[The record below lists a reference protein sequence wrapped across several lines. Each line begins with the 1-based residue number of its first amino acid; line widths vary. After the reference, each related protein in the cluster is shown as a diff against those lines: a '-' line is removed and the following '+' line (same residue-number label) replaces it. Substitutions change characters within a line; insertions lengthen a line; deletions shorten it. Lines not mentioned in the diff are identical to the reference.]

1 MASFLKTASKNVVD
15 VRGFLRDSAGGNS
28 IKYSAEKGAKH
39 LVYIPYVNE
48 EVTDEDGNT
57 KIVKSLV
64 AIGGDVHDWTSPDG
78 KYNSTVCLKDVIR
91 KSEDGDILINDGS
104 CPFCDRVSDAW
115 DIFNY
120 RKQLEE
126 ETCKLTGD
134 DREKHLE
141 KANRTFADERKAKA
155 ARPYLYILVVKYR
168 LGEGNAP
175 IVDSNGLPEY
185 DLKVMKLS
193 RSRVEKIQQQIAN
206 AGSEMVGSEL
216 IFEYPATDNKMLQ
229 VSQST
234 TAPVFPN
241 NQLVTKFPAL
251 REKIDKDVAKF
262 QWDGI
267 EKAFREWNGMSI
279 QEATKITTELFEKW
293 DEYNAQLLANPNGNV
308 KYLEYVTDTPVT
320 NPSLSQTTPVIP
332 AATPVVPV
340 VTGNVEP
347 EAPKPPS
354 VNNVFEGSEIKMPT
368 IEI

>member
-1 MASFLKTASKNVVD
+1 MSSFLKTASRNVVD
-15 VRGFLRDSAGGNS
+15 VRGFLRESAGGNS
-28 IKYSAEKGAKH
+28 IKYAAEKGAKH

-48 EVTDEDGNT
+48 EVTDEEGNT
-57 KIVKSLV
+57 QVVKSLV
-64 AIGGDVHDWTSPDG
+64 AIGGDVHDWNSPDG
-78 KYNSTVCLKDVIR
+78 KYNTTICLKDVIR
-91 KSEDGDILINDGS
+91 KSDDGDILINDGS

-126 ETCKLTGD
+126 ENCKLTGD

-155 ARPYLYILVVKYR
+155 ARPYLYVLIVKYR
-168 LGEGNAP
+168 LGESNTP
-175 IVDSNGLPEY
+175 VVDSKGLPEY

-193 RSRVEKIQQQIAN
+193 RNRVDKIQQQIAN
-206 AGSEMVGSEL
+206 AGSDMAGSEL
-216 IFEYPATDNKMLQ
+216 IFEYPATDNRMLQ

-251 REKIDKDVAKF
+251 KEKIDKDVAKF

-267 EKAFREWNGMSI
+267 EKAFREWNGMTI
-279 QEATKITTELFEKW
+279 QEAGKITQELFEKW
-293 DEYNAQLLANPNGNV
+293 DEYNAQLIANPSGNV
-308 KYLEYVTDTPVT
+308 RYLEYVTDTPVT
-320 NPSLSQTTPVIP
+320 NPTLSQP
-332 AATPVVPV
+332 TPVVPV
-340 VTGNVEP
+340 AIPGAVEVNTQATP
-347 EAPKPPS
+347 TDTKAPD
-354 VNNVFEGSEIKMPT
+354 VNDVFTGSEIKMPT